1 MSESPSS
8 TSDDHVDQAPD
19 FRHLQRLA
27 MVGTL
32 ATGLGHDLRN
42 LVMPIL
48 LRLDVLA
55 ASHDLPEGARADLA
69 GIRRSIT
76 DLQRLAG
83 GLRLLGSDPFQ
94 PRGEAQVTRLA
105 DWWQELRPVI
115 ADALPS
121 GTTIAAEVPADLPAV
136 SIPPT
141 VLAQVVINLVMNA
154 RRAMEGLTAPRLEVV
169 IAREVEQLCMH
180 VSDNGQGMDDEV
192 RARCFEP
199 YFTTRPREYAT
210 GLGLATA
217 RALMRRYRGDL
228 TLASSTPGHGA
239 TFALRLPIDAA
250 ASSGTR
256 RTARARILL
265 SDPRQQVMVRRML
278 TQQGVQESGTTD
290 REAADIIVCDAT
302 TIPNLATLHVTWAAD
317 RPPRVIALGVAP
329 DDAPSDGRIHWVYP
343 GDTSRLR
350 DLLR

>member
-1 MSESPSS
+1 
-8 TSDDHVDQAPD
+8 
-19 FRHLQRLA
+19 

-55 ASHDLPEGARADLA
+55 ASHDLPEAARADLA

-94 PRGEAQVTRLA
+94 PRGEAPSTRLA
-105 DWWQELRPVI
+105 EWWQELRPVI

-121 GTTIAAEVPADLPAV
+121 GTTIVASFPSDLPPV
-136 SIPPT
+136 RVPPS

-154 RRAMEGLTAPRLEVV
+154 RRAMEGGSAPRLEVAV
-169 IAREVEQLCMH
+169 AREPEHVCMH
-180 VSDNGQGMDDEV
+180 VIDNGQGMDDEV

-217 RALMRRYRGDL
+217 KGLMRRYQGDL
-228 TLASSTPGHGA
+228 TLASSTVGEGA
-239 TFALRLPIDAA
+239 TFALRLPIDVEVSA
-250 ASSGTR
+250 GDR
-256 RTARARILL
+256 RPIRVRVRLV
-265 SDPRQQVMVRRML
+265 DPRQQVMVRRML
-278 TQQGVQESGTTD
+278 AQQGMQEVSTGEEHVD
-290 REAADIIVCDAT
+290 LIVCDAST
-302 TIPNLATLHVTWAAD
+302 LPDADALHATLAAQQA
-317 RPPRVIALGVAP
+317 PRIVALGVAP
-329 DDAPSDGRIHWVYP
+329 DDAPTDARVHWVYP
-343 GDTSRLR
+343 GDTTRLR
-350 DLLR
+350 SLLR